1 MEVDILLST
10 YNSERFLKDLFFSLE
25 QQSYS
30 DWRLIIRD
38 DGSTDGT
45 MGLIFGFEE
54 KNKDRVLIVGN
65 NGLNLGPK
73 QSFVELL
80 NHSTANYIMFCDHDD
95 YWLTNK
101 IEYSLKRIKEIEKTN
116 LGKPALVCSDLI
128 VTDKD
133 LEIIH
138 SSFWK
143 RSRIDPNNI
152 KNIYRLA
159 INNAVVGCT
168 VMMNREAK
176 SIALPIPEQ
185 AVMHDWW
192 IALKVVQNGV
202 IGLIEEPTILYRQH
216 PDNAIGAKSVEN
228 YSRLRISDL
237 KTTIRNN
244 IDGYKMFKELDPR
257 FSVLKLIG
265 VKIVMTFQR
274 IFNY

>member
-10 YNSERFLKDLFFSLE
+10 YNSERFLDDLFFSLE
-25 QQSYS
+25 QQSFL
-30 DWRLIIRD
+30 DWKLIIRD

-45 MGLIFGFEE
+45 LGLILKFEE
-54 KNKDRVLIVGN
+54 KNQNRVLIVNN
-65 NGLNLGPK
+65 NGLNLGVK
-73 QSFVELL
+73 KSFVELIKQ
-80 NHSTANYIMFCDHDD
+80 STSNYIMFCDHDD

-101 IEYSLKRIKEIEKTN
+101 INYSLKRIKEVEKLN
-116 LGKPALVCSDLI
+116 PGKPALVCSDLI
-128 VTDKD
+128 VADKD
-133 LEIIH
+133 LQIIH

-143 RSRIDPNNI
+143 RSRIDPENI

-192 IALKVVQNGV
+192 IALKVAQNGV

-244 IDGYKMFKELDPR
+244 IDGYKMFKTLDPD
-257 FSVLKLIG
+257 FSVLKLLR